1 MRGTRAAPLAPL
13 GVASMRKREK
23 GVTAI
28 GWLFLLT
35 PVAIVLYAGI
45 RLTPV
50 YLNYM
55 KVVKA
60 MQQAANDNRN
70 AADAQPIRTAIDRHF
85 EIEVV
90 EFPTIKDI
98 TIKRDGGAWLIE
110 AAYDDEVPLFGN
122 VSLRVSFDKKVRT
135 GGGGGD

>member
-1 MRGTRAAPLAPL
+1 MRNRQ
-13 GVASMRKREK
+13 K

-35 PVAIVLYAGI
+35 PLAIVIYAGI

-60 MQQAANDNRN
+60 MDGAVTELKGGGATPQS
-70 AADAQPIRTAIDRHF
+70 IRGTIDKHF
-85 EIEVV
+85 EIDMVDYPTTKDMKITRDGAVWVV
-90 EFPTIKDI
+90 ESQ
-98 TIKRDGGAWLIE
+98 
-110 AAYDDEVPLFGN
+110 YDDDAPLFAN
-122 VSLRVSFDKKVRT
+122 LSLHVSFDKTVKIGS
-135 GGGGGD
+135 GGE